1 MSNFQVQGHYATKI
15 EIKQIVGDSYGKVEI
30 VIHSQYSEDSSEK
43 FTIDAY
49 TLDGGQIPI
58 EQSIDA
64 NSLRSKVKRLEA
76 DNE

>member
-1 MSNFQVQGHYATKI
+1 MSNFQITGHYATKI
-15 EIKQIVGDSYGKVEI
+15 EVKQIVGDSYGKVEI
-30 VIHSQYSEDSSEK
+30 VIHSQYSDDSAEK

-58 EQSIDA
+58 EQSVDA

>member
-30 VIHSQYSEDSSEK
+30 VIHSQYGDDSSEK
-43 FTIDAY
+43 FSIDAY

-76 DNE
+76 DKE

>member
-1 MSNFQVQGHYATKI
+1 MSNFEVQGHYATKI
-15 EIKQIVGDSYGKVEI
+15 EVKQIVGDSYGKIEI
-30 VIHSQYSEDSSEK
+30 VIHSQYSDDSSEK
-43 FTIDAY
+43 FTINAY

-64 NSLRSKVKRLEA
+64 NSLLSKVKRLEA